1 MANLW
6 TALIADKLGPG
17 GNETGWDET
26 PVRIR
31 NRFIR
36 AVRPVL
42 GSGAAFQASLSEFDP
57 AAKAASPSAP
67 KAAARPAKKASG
79 KRHDPRELHLPLMT
93 SVSPREHTAREKSGK
108 TSTAAK
114 KPRR

>member
-1 MANLW
+1 MPKKSTDPFMAGLW
-6 TALIADKLGPG
+6 EALVADKLGPG

-42 GSGAAFQASLSEFDP
+42 QSGAAFQASAMELP
-57 AAKAASPSAP
+57 AAP
-67 KAAARPAKKASG
+67 KASARAG
-79 KRHDPRELHLPLMT
+79 KRATGKRQDPRALQLPLMA
-93 SVSPREHTAREKSGK
+93 SVQPREKET
-108 TSTAAK
+108 K
-114 KPRR
+114 KRGR